1 MALSDEKSK
10 MICSRIKEVMNALNI
25 DRMPSNSEIE
35 IATKSTS
42 LQNLICKNGGFYYW
56 ANMLGLKT
64 KNSDTKK
71 GIEYEEKCIDY
82 LNSIDLSAE
91 STPVRFPYDILVNG
105 ITKIDVKVSNGYS
118 CDKGYWYSFNL
129 ESNIPKCDI
138 FVFYCTNNG
147 EKEKT
152 LIIPA
157 NILKDMRQLSIGKT
171 SVYDVYVDR
180 WDYIEK
186 HVSIMSDLFKDLR

>member
-1 MALSDEKSK
+1 MALLNKEEYIKSEILK
-10 MICSRIKEVMNALNI
+10 VMNATGI
-25 DRMPSNSEIE
+25 DRMPSRSEIE
-35 IATKSTS
+35 EVTKSSS
-42 LQNLICKNGGFYYW
+42 LSNLIMRNGGFYFW
-56 ANMLGLKT
+56 ADKLSINT
-64 KNSDTKK
+64 KRSETDN
-71 GIEYEEKCIDY
+71 GIEYENKCIDY
-82 LNSIDLSAE
+82 IRSMGLSPEPTSIK
-91 STPVRFPYDILVNG
+91 FPYDILVNDV
-105 ITKIDVKVSNGYS
+105 TKIDVKMSNGYS

-157 NILKDMRQLSIGKT
+157 NILKDMRQLSIGKK
-171 SVYDVYVDR
+171 SIYDVYIDR